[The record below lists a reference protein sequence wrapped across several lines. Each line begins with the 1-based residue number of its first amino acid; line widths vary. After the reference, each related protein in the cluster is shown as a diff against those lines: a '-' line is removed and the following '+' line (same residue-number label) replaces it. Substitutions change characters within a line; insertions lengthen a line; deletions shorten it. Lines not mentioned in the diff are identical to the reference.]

1 MTTTVEQWRGV
12 AAETQED
19 VAATLSALL
28 RRRTRRLL
36 GDLLA
41 PHKRAVWVYTIAIVV
56 SVVASMAIPALVGIG
71 IDHGIPAARRGDDWP
86 LVLVAALI
94 VGCAVLQ
101 AWLYRTFVL
110 GTGRIGQ
117 RILLELRQRVF
128 RHFQRLSL
136 SFHERYTSGRMISRL
151 TSDMDSISAMLDA
164 GLDTLVTA
172 VLSIVTVGTV
182 LLVLD
187 WPLGL
192 VSLASFVPLLWLS
205 RWYQRRSTAAYRR
218 TREAIALVIVH
229 FTESLR
235 GIRAVQAFRREPRNN
250 EIFGELDED
259 YRKTTTDSFQ
269 LLTVYWP
276 GIRFI
281 GNLTTAAILLIGGL
295 RVIDGD
301 MKVGVLASFVLYL
314 RRFFE
319 PIADVSQFYDSFQ
332 GAAAALEKLA
342 GVLDEEP
349 SVPLPSRS
357 QSLPADGWPT
367 PGWQGAV
374 ELRDV
379 TFGYRDDAPVLRDFA
394 LDVPAGQTVAL
405 LGKTGAGKSTI
416 ARLLARFYDPVAGEV
431 LVDGVSLRELAE
443 PDLRRAV
450 AMVTQESFL
459 FTGSVADNIAF
470 GRPDAS
476 REEVEAAGRAVG
488 LDVVVRRLPNGWDS
502 TVGKNGAKLS
512 AGQRQLI
519 ALARAVLADPAVLI
533 LDEASSSLDAPTERL
548 VQRALRT
555 VLAGRTALIIAHRL
569 STVGIADRVLVLDEG
584 RIVEDG
590 TPAELLAADDGEYA
604 ALHRQWLESLL

>member
-1 MTTTVEQWRGV
+1 MTATSVDQWRGV
-12 AAETQED
+12 AAENQED
-19 VAATLSALL
+19 VAASLSVLL

-41 PHKRAVWVYTIAIVV
+41 PHRRALWVYTAAIVV
-56 SVVASMAIPALVGIG
+56 SVVASMAIPALVGVG
-71 IDHGIPAARRGDDWP
+71 IDRGIPAARRGDDLP
-86 LVLVAALI
+86 LVVVAAVI
-94 VGCAVLQ
+94 VGCALLQ

-128 RHFQRLSL
+128 CHFQRLSL
-136 SFHERYTSGRMISRL
+136 AFHERYTSGRMISRL
-151 TSDMDSISAMLDA
+151 TSDMDTISAMLDA
-164 GLDTLVTA
+164 GLDVLVTA
-172 VLSIVTVGTV
+172 VLSILTVGTV

-192 VSLASFVPLLWLS
+192 VSLASFVPLMWLS
-205 RWYQRRSTAAYRR
+205 RWYQRRSTTAYRR
-218 TREAIALVIVH
+218 TRESIALVIVH

-250 EIFGELDED
+250 AIFAELDED
-259 YRKTTTDSFQ
+259 YRKTTTASFQ

-281 GNLTTAAILLIGGL
+281 GNLTTAVILLIGGL
-295 RVIDGD
+295 RVIGGD

-342 GVLDEEP
+342 GVLDEQP
-349 SVPLPSRS
+349 SVPMPPKTTEPLPE
-357 QSLPADGWPT
+357 AGWR
-367 PGWQGAV
+367 GAV
-374 ELRDV
+374 DFRDV
-379 TFGYRDDAPVLRDFA
+379 RFGYRPEEPVLADFS
-394 LDVPAGQTVAL
+394 LSIPAGQTVAL
-405 LGKTGAGKSTI
+405 LGETGAGKSTI
-416 ARLLARFYDPVAGEV
+416 ARLLARFYDPVSGEV
-431 LVDGVSLRELAE
+431 TVDGVSLRDLAE
-443 PDLRRAV
+443 PDLRSAV

-459 FTGSVADNIAF
+459 FTGSVAENIAF

-476 REEVEAAGRAVG
+476 REEIEAAGRAVG
-488 LDVVVRRLPNGWDS
+488 LDVVVRRLPAGWDS
-502 TVGKNGAKLS
+502 AVGKNGAKLS

-569 STVGIADRVLVLDEG
+569 STVAIADRVLVLDEG
-584 RIVEDG
+584 RVVEDG
-590 TPAELLAADDGEYA
+590 TPGDLLAAEDGEYA

>member
-1 MTTTVEQWRGV
+1 MSTTSVDQWRGV
-12 AAETQED
+12 AAETQEQFT
-19 VAATLSALL
+19 AKLSALL

-36 GDLLA
+36 ADLLR
-41 PHKRAVWVYTIAIVV
+41 PHKRAVWVYTFAIVV

-71 IDHGIPAARRGDDWP
+71 IDRGIPAVRRGDYTP
-86 LVLVAALI
+86 IAFIASLI
-94 VGCAVLQ
+94 VACAVLQ
-101 AWLYRTFVL
+101 ALLYRAFVL
-110 GTGRIGQ
+110 GTGRVGQ
-117 RILLELRQRVF
+117 DILLELRQRVF
-128 RHFQRLSL
+128 AHFQRLSL
-136 SFHERYTSGRMISRL
+136 AFHERYTSGRMISRL
-151 TSDMDSISAMLDA
+151 TSDMDAISAMLDA

-187 WPLGL
+187 LPLGL
-192 VSLASFVPLLWLS
+192 VSLASFVPLILLS
-205 RWYQRRSTAAYRR
+205 RWYQRRSTVAYRS

-235 GIRAVQAFRREPRNN
+235 GIRAVHAFRREPRNN
-250 EIFGELDED
+250 EIFNELNEN
-259 YRKTTTDSFQ
+259 YRQTMTRSFQ

-276 GIRFI
+276 GIRLI
-281 GNLTTAAILLIGGL
+281 GNVTTAVVLLIGGL
-295 RVIDGD
+295 RVINGD
-301 MKVGVLASFVLYL
+301 MKVGILASFVLYL

-332 GAAAALEKLA
+332 GATAALEKLA

-349 SVPLPSRS
+349 TVALPTQSRAAA
-357 QSLPADGWPT
+357 PTDGWH
-367 PGWQGAV
+367 GAV
-374 ELRDV
+374 AFDAVR
-379 TFGYRDDAPVLRDFA
+379 FGYREDALVLDGFD
-394 LDVPAGQTVAL
+394 LSIPAGETVAL

-416 ARLLARFYDPVAGEV
+416 ARLLARFYDPLAGDV
-431 LVDGVSLRELAE
+431 RVDGVGLRELSEA
-443 PDLRRAV
+443 DLRAAV
-450 AMVTQESFL
+450 AMVTQEPFL

-470 GRPDAS
+470 GRPTAS
-476 REEVEAAGRAVG
+476 RAEVEAAGAAVG
-488 LDVVVRRLPNGWDS
+488 LDAFVSRLPDGYDS
-502 TVGKNGAKLS
+502 SVGKNGARLS

-519 ALARAVLADPAVLI
+519 ALARAVLANPAVLV

-590 TPAELLAADDGEYA
+590 TPEQLLRAPDGEYA
-604 ALHRQWLESLL
+604 ALHQAWLDSLV

>member
-1 MTTTVEQWRGV
+1 MTTTSVEQWRGV
-12 AAETQED
+12 AAETQDD
-19 VAATLSALL
+19 VAASLSVLL

-41 PHKRAVWVYTIAIVV
+41 PHRRAVWAYVVAIVV

-71 IDHGIPAARRGDDWP
+71 IDRGIPAARRGDDVP
-86 LVLVAALI
+86 LVVVAGLI
-94 VGCAVLQ
+94 VGCAALQ
-101 AWLYRTFVL
+101 AVLYRTFVL

-136 SFHERYTSGRMISRL
+136 AFHERYTSGRMISRL
-151 TSDMDSISAMLDA
+151 TSDMDTISAMLDA

-235 GIRAVQAFRREPRNN
+235 GIRAVHAFRREPRNN
-250 EIFGELDED
+250 EIFTELDD
-259 YRKTTTDSFQ
+259 HYRRTMTTSFQ
-269 LLTVYWP
+269 LLTLFWP
-276 GIRFI
+276 GIRLI
-281 GNLTTAAILLIGGL
+281 GNVTTAVVLLVGGL
-295 RVIDGD
+295 RVIDGN

-332 GAAAALEKLA
+332 GAAAAVEKLS
-342 GVLDEEP
+342 GVLEEPP
-349 SVPLPSRS
+349 SVPMPA
-357 QSLPADGWPT
+357 QSAPRAREPFAGR
-367 PGWQGAV
+367 V
-374 ELRDV
+374 EFTDV
-379 TFGYRDDAPVLRDFA
+379 TFGYRDDTLVLREFN

-405 LGKTGAGKSTI
+405 LGRTGAGKSTI
-416 ARLLARFYDPVAGEV
+416 ARLLARFYDPLAGEV
-431 LVDGVSLRELAE
+431 SIDGVSLHDLTEA
-443 PDLRRAV
+443 DLRRAV

-459 FTGSVADNIAF
+459 FTGSVADNVRF
-470 GRPDAS
+470 GRPDAT
-476 REEVEAAGRAVG
+476 RAEVEAAAEAVG
-488 LDVVVRRLPNGWDS
+488 LDLVVARLPGGYDAD
-502 TVGKNGAKLS
+502 VGKNGARLS

-519 ALARAVLADPAVLI
+519 ALARVILADPAVVV

-548 VQRALRT
+548 VQRALHT

-569 STVGIADRVLVLDEG
+569 STVGIADRVLVVEDG
-584 RIVEDG
+584 VVVEDG
-590 TPAELLAADDGEYA
+590 TPEELLVAENGEYA
-604 ALHRQWLESLL
+604 ALHKAWRDSLV